1 MVTVS
6 SNIDITAS
14 LPAQDTEEQCQTQRQ
29 SVQFK
34 SREHSGENEGAELEN
49 VHFLSDPQRSDENGA
64 RPFST
69 GLESIISPPPSF
81 TTEPPSA
88 LASTPGSS
96 FNHHADSGLRFL
108 PTALQEN
115 WRSRIFDAPPAYTE
129 E

>member
-1 MVTVS
+1 M
-6 SNIDITAS
+6 
-14 LPAQDTEEQCQTQRQ
+14 QRQ

-34 SREHSGENEGAELEN
+34 SREHSGENEGAALEN
-49 VHFLSDPQRSDENGA
+49 VHFLSDPQRLDENGA

-69 GLESIISPPPSF
+69 GSESIISPPPSF

-88 LASTPGSS
+88 LASTPDPS

-108 PTALQEN
+108 PNALQEN
-115 WRSRIFDAPPAYTE
+115 WRNRIVDVPPAYTE